1 MIEWDPAER
10 LDVEALALPP
20 VSGALPSDVLP
31 SKNCT
36 VPVADDGAT
45 VAVNVT
51 FWPDVDGLRLE
62 VTVVVDPG

>member
-20 VSGALPSDVLP
+20 VSVALPSDVLP

-36 VPVADDGAT
+36 VPVADDGET

-51 FWPDVDGLRLE
+51 FWPYVDGFRLE
-62 VTVVVDPG
+62 ATVVVVAA